1 MISTRWSTENR
12 RSLTRESRAQ
22 PVPPQTAPKLLERPE
37 VKLGIAVAAGFAIGL
52 LVKWGW
58 RR

>member
-12 RSLTRESRAQ
+12 RSLARETR
-22 PVPPQTAPKLLERPE
+22 VQTAPLPAAPKLLERPE

-58 RR
+58 RK